1 MNRLYTFDSF
11 TVGKS
16 SRLAYAMAKAIVRN
30 PGRRHNPCLIYG
42 PVGLGK
48 THLLHSIGN
57 AISSLRQHARILDV
71 TANQFAEECAR
82 AVRAKKLG
90 AFRARYR
97 RLDCLLIDDIQ
108 FLIAK
113 GRSQQELLYI
123 LNELISLH
131 KQVVITSWA
140 TPQDLAPLAQ
150 TLISRLVSG
159 SIVEITP
166 PDLETRIAILRKK
179 MEIEEFSVPKDVSRY
194 VASSVKTNV
203 RCLEG
208 ALIRL
213 KAFQSMTG
221 RRISVDDAREILK
234 DTLG

>member
-1 MNRLYTFDSF
+1 M
-11 TVGKS
+11 
-16 SRLAYAMAKAIVRN
+16 
-30 PGRRHNPCLIYG
+30 
-42 PVGLGK
+42 
-48 THLLHSIGN
+48 
-57 AISSLRQHARILDV
+57 
-71 TANQFAEECAR
+71 
-82 AVRAKKLG
+82 
-90 AFRARYR
+90 
-97 RLDCLLIDDIQ
+97 
-108 FLIAK
+108 IAK